1 MFTSKSI
8 DAEHKDLIQDV
19 AYDFH
24 GKRMATCSCDQ
35 HVKVCANAVSC
46 QICRLNFPLCDVGMA
61 ENDVR
66 SKEKT

>member
-8 DAEHKDLIQDV
+8 AAEHRDLIQDV

-35 HVKVCANAVSC
+35 HVKV
-46 QICRLNFPLCDVGMA
+46 RLSYN
-61 ENDVR
+61 R
-66 SKEKT
+66 SEPPPFLVTAGSL